1 MTHASVHR
9 HDHQR
14 RVALQQR
21 VHETRRLLLE
31 AADRLLDLD
40 EAARRGEL
48 DLAAAS
54 HSQALALVSAS
65 NHQLSRLE
73 SHLSPDRD
81 LAAAPLRA
89 RSEHR
94 DPRILPTARS

>member
-1 MTHASVHR
+1 MTHASLHR

-48 DLAAAS
+48 DRAATW
-54 HSQALALVSAS
+54 HDQAAALVSAS
-65 NHQLSRLE
+65 EHQLRRLE
-73 SHLSPDRD
+73 SHLAPQRD
-81 LAAAPLRA
+81 LAA
-89 RSEHR
+89 
-94 DPRILPTARS
+94 PTLTTHT